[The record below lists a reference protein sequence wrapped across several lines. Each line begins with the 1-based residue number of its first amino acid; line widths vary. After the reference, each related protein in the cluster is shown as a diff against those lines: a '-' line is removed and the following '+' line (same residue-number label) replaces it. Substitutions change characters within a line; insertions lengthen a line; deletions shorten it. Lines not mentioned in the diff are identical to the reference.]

1 MQNLLHDIEL
11 GNIDITREFNDIKFV
26 CKAYRRLLEADA
38 RSKVVN
44 IASGRGVKLLSII
57 KHMDDIAQYKINVS
71 INQSFV
77 REHEID
83 NLVGSSKLLFDLIG
97 EIDQKDFSLT
107 LREMY
112 EA

>member
-1 MQNLLHDIEL
+1 MA
-11 GNIDITREFNDIKFV
+11 IT
-26 CKAYRRLLEADA
+26 AA
-38 RSKVVN
+38 SKIVN

-57 KHMDDIAQYKINVS
+57 EHMNGIAKYKINVS

-77 REHEID
+77 RENEID
-83 NLVGSSKLLFDLIG
+83 YLVGSSKLLFDLIG